1 MRELDL
7 KDIAAVSNTLEELMQ
22 EKGLNTG
29 GTGLAGD
36 ASINARYNEDGIRIS
51 PAMLSGKGFKPG
63 DQFRFRIEGNSIIL
77 EKGINKRSIPAKEG
91 TFNENCNQR
100 YGAHR
105 AGSVQDYP
113 GTF

>member
-77 EKGINKRSIPAKEG
+77 EKKA
-91 TFNENCNQR
+91 
-100 YGAHR
+100 
-105 AGSVQDYP
+105 
-113 GTF
+113 